1 MKGWRIASFL
11 FFGERPL
18 LNKFF
23 LLTERSTTVKREVV
37 AGITTFMAM
46 SYVLF
51 VNPSMLAQAGMD
63 HGAVFVATCL
73 AAALGCLVMGL
84 LANLPVALAP
94 GMGLNAFFT
103 YVIVL
108 EQGHSWQTALA
119 AVFFSGCLFL
129 LLSIFRIREWII
141 KSIPLPLKM
150 GIAAGIGMFLALIA
164 LKTANIIVA
173 SPATLVKLGDLHN
186 PQVLVAVAGFFV
198 IFALAHRGWHS
209 AVLISI
215 LLVTVAALLMGDT
228 KFDGVISVPPS
239 LVPTFMQLDFASALQ
254 LSMLPVILSLLFL
267 DLFDTSGTLVAVTH
281 KAGLMQKD
289 GSVPDLSKAL
299 IADSSASIAGAL
311 LGTSTTTSYVEST
324 SGVAAGG
331 RTGLMAVVTAGLF
344 LAALWFAPLAA
355 MVPAYATAG
364 ALLYVAT
371 LMLSSLQ
378 HVKWDDVIQAVPV
391 SVVLIMMPLTFSI
404 SDGIGMGFITYALL
418 CLLTG
423 KLRQTTLSVWVLAL
437 VFLSKFIWG

>member
-1 MKGWRIASFL
+1 MLDKL
-11 FFGERPL
+11 FA
-18 LNKFF
+18 
-23 LLTERSTTVKREVV
+23 LTARGTNVKREAV
-37 AGITTFMAM
+37 AGVTTFMAM

-51 VNPSMLAQAGMD
+51 VNPAMLAQTGME

-73 AAALGCLVMGL
+73 AAAIGCLVMGL

-129 LLSIFRIREWII
+129 LLSIFKIREWII
-141 KSIPLPLKM
+141 NSIPLPLKM

-164 LKTANIIVA
+164 LKTGNIIVA
-173 SPATLVKLGDLHN
+173 SPATLVTLGDLHQ
-186 PQVLVAVAGFFV
+186 PQAILALLGFFI
-198 IFALAHRGWHS
+198 IFALAHRGWQG
-209 AVLISI
+209 AVLFSI
-215 LLVTVAALLMGDT
+215 LAVTAVAWWLGDT
-228 KFDGVISVPPS
+228 EFNGIMSAPPS
-239 LVPTFMQLDFASALQ
+239 IMPTFMQLDFMSALQ

-299 IADSSASIAGAL
+299 IADSTASIAGAV

-331 RTGLMAVVTAGLF
+331 RSGLMAVVTGMLF
-344 LAALWFAPLAA
+344 LLALWFSPLAA

-378 HVKWDDVIQAVPV
+378 HVQWDDVLQAVPV

-404 SDGIGMGFITYALL
+404 SDGIGMGFISYAVL

-423 KLRQTTLSVWVLAL
+423 KLRKTTFSVWLLAL
-437 VFLSKFIWG
+437 VFLAKFIWG

>member
-1 MKGWRIASFL
+1 ML
-11 FFGERPL
+11 D
-18 LNKFF
+18 KFF
-23 LLTERSTTVKREVV
+23 ALTARGTNVKREAI
-37 AGITTFMAM
+37 AGVTTFMAM

-51 VNPSMLAQAGMD
+51 VNPAMLAQTGME

-73 AAALGCLVMGL
+73 AAAIGCLIMGL

-129 LLSIFRIREWII
+129 LLSIFKIREWII
-141 KSIPLPLKM
+141 NSIPLPLKM

-164 LKTANIIVA
+164 LKTGNIIVA
-173 SPATLVKLGDLHN
+173 SPATLVTLGDLHQ
-186 PQVLVAVAGFFV
+186 PQAILALLGFFI
-198 IFALAHRGWHS
+198 IFALAHRGWQG
-209 AVLISI
+209 AVLFSI
-215 LLVTVAALLMGDT
+215 LAVTAVAWWRGDAE
-228 KFDGVISVPPS
+228 FNGIMSAPPS
-239 LVPTFMQLDFASALQ
+239 IMPTFMQLDFMSALQ

-299 IADSSASIAGAL
+299 IADSTASIAGAV

-331 RTGLMAVVTAGLF
+331 RSGLMTVVTGMLF
-344 LAALWFAPLAA
+344 LLALWFSPLAA

-378 HVKWDDVIQAVPV
+378 HVQWDDVLQAVPV

-404 SDGIGMGFITYALL
+404 SDGIGMGFISYAVL

-423 KLRQTTLSVWVLAL
+423 KLRQTTFSVWLLAL
-437 VFLSKFIWG
+437 VFLAKFIWG

>member
-1 MKGWRIASFL
+1 MFKEEATLLQRL
-11 FFGERPL
+11 FS
-18 LNKFF
+18 
-23 LLTERSTTVKREVV
+23 LTVRGTTIRREVL
-37 AGITTFMAM
+37 AGVTTFIAM

-51 VNPSMLAQAGMD
+51 VNPAMLAQTGMD
-63 HGAVFVATCL
+63 QGAVFVATCI
-73 AAALGCLVMGL
+73 AAALGCLLMGL

-129 LLSIFRIREWII
+129 LLSLFKIREWII
-141 KSIPLPLKM
+141 NSIPLPLKM

-173 SPATLVKLGDLHN
+173 SPATLVTLGDLHSI
-186 PQVLVAVAGFFV
+186 QVLLAIAGFFI

-209 AVLISI
+209 AVLVSI
-215 LLVTVAALLMGDT
+215 LVVSAAACYIGDT
-228 KFDGVISVPPS
+228 HFAGVMSVPPS
-239 LVPTFMQLDFASALQ
+239 LVPTFMQLDFGSALQ

-281 KAGLMQKD
+281 KAGLMQTN
-289 GSVPDLSKAL
+289 GTVPNLSKAL
-299 IADSSASIAGAL
+299 VADSSATIAGAL
-311 LGTSTTTSYVEST
+311 LGTSTTTSYVESA
-324 SGVAAGG
+324 SGVAVGG
-331 RTGLMAVVTAGLF
+331 KTGLTAVVTGLLF
-344 LAALWFAPLAA
+344 LCALWFSPLMT

-378 HVKWDDVIQAVPV
+378 HVQWDAVLQAVPV

-404 SDGIGMGFITYALL
+404 SDGIGMGFISYAIL
-418 CLLTG
+418 CLITG
-423 KLRQTTLSVWVLAL
+423 KLRETTLSVWVLAA
-437 VFLSKFIWG
+437 VFLAKFIWG

>member
-1 MKGWRIASFL
+1 MLQRL
-11 FFGERPL
+11 FALQARG
-18 LNKFF
+18 
-23 LLTERSTTVKREVV
+23 TTVKREVV
-37 AGITTFMAM
+37 AGATTFMAM

-51 VNPSMLAQAGMD
+51 VNPAMLAQTGMD
-63 HGAVFVATCL
+63 QGAVFVATCI
-73 AAALGCLVMGL
+73 AAALGCLLMGL

-119 AVFFSGCLFL
+119 CVFFSGCLFL
-129 LLSIFRIREWII
+129 LLSLLKVREWII
-141 KSIPLPLKM
+141 NSIPLPLKM

-173 SPATLVKLGDLHN
+173 SPATLVTLGDLHS
-186 PQVLVAVAGFFV
+186 PQVLLALLGFFI
-198 IFALAHRGWHS
+198 IFALAHRGWHA

-215 LLVTVAALLMGDT
+215 LLVTLSGWYLGDT
-228 KFDGVISVPPS
+228 EFNGVVAMPPS
-239 LVPTFMQLDFASALQ
+239 LMPTFMQLDFAAALQ

-267 DLFDTSGTLVAVTH
+267 DLFDTSGTLVAVSH
-281 KAGLMQKD
+281 KAGLMRPD
-289 GSVPDLSKAL
+289 GSVPNLSKAL
-299 IADSSASIAGAL
+299 IADSSATIAGAV

-331 RTGLMAVVTAGLF
+331 RTGLMAVVSGLLF
-344 LAALWFAPLAA
+344 LAALWFSPLAA
-355 MVPAYATAG
+355 MVPVYATAG

-378 HVKWDDVIQAVPV
+378 HVQWDDVLEAVPV

-404 SDGIGMGFITYALL
+404 SDGIGMGFISYAVL
-418 CLLTG
+418 CLVTG
-423 KLRQTTLSVWVLAL
+423 KLHRTTISVWLLAL
-437 VFLSKFIWG
+437 VFLAKFIWG

>member
-1 MKGWRIASFL
+1 MLQRL
-11 FFGERPL
+11 FAL
-18 LNKFF
+18 QA
-23 LLTERSTTVKREVV
+23 RSTTVKREVV
-37 AGITTFMAM
+37 AGATTFMAM

-51 VNPSMLAQAGMD
+51 VNPAMLAQTGMD
-63 HGAVFVATCL
+63 QGAVFVATCL
-73 AAALGCLVMGL
+73 AAALGCLLMGL

-119 AVFFSGCLFL
+119 CVFFSGCLFL
-129 LLSIFRIREWII
+129 LLSLFKVREWII
-141 KSIPLPLKM
+141 NSIPLPLKM

-173 SPATLVKLGDLHN
+173 SPATLVTLGDLHS
-186 PQVLVAVAGFFV
+186 PQVLLALLGFFI
-198 IFALAHRGWHS
+198 IFALAHRGWHA

-215 LLVTVAALLMGDT
+215 LLVTLSGWYLGDT
-228 KFDGVISVPPS
+228 AFNGVVAMPPS
-239 LVPTFMQLDFASALQ
+239 LMPTFMQLDFAAALQ

-267 DLFDTSGTLVAVTH
+267 DLFDTSGTLVAVSH
-281 KAGLMQKD
+281 KAGLMRPD
-289 GSVPDLSKAL
+289 GSVPELSKAL
-299 IADSSASIAGAL
+299 IADSTATIAGAV

-331 RTGLMAVVTAGLF
+331 RTGLMAVVSGLLF
-344 LAALWFAPLAA
+344 LAALWFSPLAA
-355 MVPAYATAG
+355 MVPVYATAG

-378 HVKWDDVIQAVPV
+378 HVQWDDVIEAVPV

-404 SDGIGMGFITYALL
+404 SDGIGMGFISYAVL
-418 CLLTG
+418 CLVTG
-423 KLRQTTLSVWVLAL
+423 KLHRTTVSVWLLAL
-437 VFLSKFIWG
+437 VFLAKFIWG

>member
-1 MKGWRIASFL
+1 MLQRL
-11 FFGERPL
+11 FTLQARGTCF
-18 LNKFF
+18 
-23 LLTERSTTVKREVV
+23 KREVV
-37 AGITTFMAM
+37 AGCTTFMAM

-51 VNPSMLAQAGMD
+51 VNPAMLAQTGMD
-63 HGAVFVATCL
+63 QGAVFVATCL
-73 AAALGCLVMGL
+73 AAALGCLLMGL

-119 AVFFSGCLFL
+119 CVFFSGCLFL
-129 LLSIFRIREWII
+129 LLSLFKVREWII
-141 KSIPLPLKM
+141 NSIPLPLKM

-173 SPATLVKLGDLHN
+173 SPATLVTLGDLHS
-186 PQVLVAVAGFFV
+186 PQVVLALLGFFI
-198 IFALAHRGWHS
+198 IFALAHRGWHA

-215 LLVTVAALLMGDT
+215 VLVTAAAWWLGDT
-228 KFDGVISVPPS
+228 QFSAVVAMPPS
-239 LVPTFMQLDFASALQ
+239 LMPTFMQLDFAAALQ

-267 DLFDTSGTLVAVTH
+267 DLFDTSGTLVAVSH
-281 KAGLMQKD
+281 KAGLMQQD
-289 GSVPDLSKAL
+289 GRLPDLSKAL
-299 IADSSASIAGAL
+299 IADSSATIAGAM

-331 RTGLMAVVTAGLF
+331 RTGLTAVITGLLF
-344 LAALWFAPLAA
+344 LAALWFSPLAA

-378 HVKWDDVIQAVPV
+378 HVQWDDVLQAVPV

-404 SDGIGMGFITYALL
+404 SDGIGMGFISYAVL

-423 KLRQTTLSVWVLAL
+423 KLSRTTLSVWILAL
-437 VFLSKFIWG
+437 VFLAKFIWA

>member
-1 MKGWRIASFL
+1 MLQRL
-11 FFGERPL
+11 FALQARG
-18 LNKFF
+18 
-23 LLTERSTTVKREVV
+23 TTIKREVV
-37 AGITTFMAM
+37 AGATTFMAM

-51 VNPSMLAQAGMD
+51 VNPAMLAQTGMD
-63 HGAVFVATCL
+63 QGAVFVATCL
-73 AAALGCLVMGL
+73 AAALGCLLMGL

-119 AVFFSGCLFL
+119 CVFFSGCLFL
-129 LLSIFRIREWII
+129 LLSLFKVREWII
-141 KSIPLPLKM
+141 NSIPLPLKM

-173 SPATLVKLGDLHN
+173 SPATLVTLGDLHS
-186 PQVLVAVAGFFV
+186 PQVVLAMLGFFI
-198 IFALAHRGWHS
+198 IFALAHRGWHA

-215 LLVTVAALLMGDT
+215 VLVTAAAWWLGDT
-228 KFDGVISVPPS
+228 QFNAVIATPPS
-239 LVPTFMQLDFASALQ
+239 LMPTFMQLDFAAALQ

-267 DLFDTSGTLVAVTH
+267 DLFDTSGTLVAVSH
-281 KAGLMQKD
+281 KAGLMHKN
-289 GSVPDLSKAL
+289 GTVPDLSKAL
-299 IADSSASIAGAL
+299 IADSSATIAGAM

-331 RTGLMAVVTAGLF
+331 RSGLTAVVTGVLF
-344 LAALWFAPLAA
+344 LAALWFSPLAA
-355 MVPAYATAG
+355 MVPIYATAG

-378 HVKWDDVIQAVPV
+378 HVQWDDVIQAVPV

-404 SDGIGMGFITYALL
+404 SDGIGMGFISYAVL
-418 CLLTG
+418 CLVTG
-423 KLRQTTLSVWVLAL
+423 KLDRTTLSVWLLTL
-437 VFLSKFIWG
+437 VFLAKFIWG

>member
-1 MKGWRIASFL
+1 MLERL
-11 FFGERPL
+11 FV
-18 LNKFF
+18 
-23 LLTERSTTVKREVV
+23 LTARETSIKREAI
-37 AGITTFMAM
+37 AGLTTFMAM

-51 VNPSMLAQAGMD
+51 VNPVMLAQTGMD
-63 HGAVFVATCL
+63 QGAVFVATCL
-73 AAALGCLVMGL
+73 AAALGCLLMGL

-129 LLSIFRIREWII
+129 LLSIFKIREWII
-141 KSIPLPLKM
+141 NSIPLPLKM

-173 SPATLVKLGDLHN
+173 SPATLVTLGDLHN
-186 PQVLVAVAGFFV
+186 HQVLLALAGFFI

-215 LLVTVAALLMGDT
+215 LVITAAGWSLGDT
-228 KFDGVISVPPS
+228 QFNGVVSVPPS
-239 LVPTFMQLDFASALQ
+239 LSPTFMQLDFASAFQ

-289 GSVPDLSKAL
+289 GRLPQLSRAL
-299 IADSSASIAGAL
+299 IADSGASISGAL

-331 RTGLMAVVTAGLF
+331 RSGLMAVITGLLF
-344 LAALWFAPLAA
+344 LLALWFSPLAA

-371 LMLSSLQ
+371 LMLSSLK
-378 HVKWDDVIQAVPV
+378 HVEWDDVLQAVPV

-404 SDGIGMGFITYALL
+404 SDGIGMGFICYALL

-423 KLRQTTLSVWVLAL
+423 KLNRTTLSVWVLAA
-437 VFLSKFIWG
+437 VFLAKFIWG

>member
-1 MKGWRIASFL
+1 MLEQL
-11 FFGERPL
+11 FKISARHSSVRKEL
-18 LNKFF
+18 L
-23 LLTERSTTVKREVV
+23 
-37 AGITTFMAM
+37 AGLTTFMAM

-51 VNPSMLAQAGMD
+51 VNPSLLAQAGMD

-73 AAALGCLVMGL
+73 AAALGCVLMGL
-84 LANLPVALAP
+84 LANLPIALAP

-108 EQGHSWQTALA
+108 EQGYSWQTALA

-129 LLSIFRIREWII
+129 LLSIFKIREWII
-141 KSIPLPLKM
+141 NSIPLPLKL

-173 SPATLVKLGDLHN
+173 SPATLVTLGDLHS
-186 PQVLVAVAGFFV
+186 PQVLLAIAGFFL

-209 AVLISI
+209 AVLVSI
-215 LLVTVAALLMGDT
+215 LLVTLAAWWLGDSEFSGIVAM
-228 KFDGVISVPPS
+228 PPS
-239 LVPTFMQLDFASALQ
+239 LAPTFMQLDFTAALT
-254 LSMLPVILSLLFL
+254 LSIIPVVLTLLFL
-267 DLFDTSGTLVAVTH
+267 DLFDTSGTLVAVTQ
-281 KAGLMQKD
+281 KAGLLQAD
-289 GSVPDLSKAL
+289 GKVPDLSRAL
-299 IADSSASIAGAL
+299 VADSSASMVGAL

-331 RTGLMAVVTAGLF
+331 RTGLTAIVTGLLF
-344 LAALWFAPLAA
+344 LLALWFSPLAA

-371 LMLSSLQ
+371 LMLTSLQ
-378 HVKWDDVIQAVPV
+378 HVEWDDMLQAVPV
-391 SVVLIMMPLTFSI
+391 AVVLIMMPLTFSI
-404 SDGIGMGFITYALL
+404 ADGIGMGFISYAVL

-423 KLRQTTLSVWVLAL
+423 KVERTTLSVWLLAL
-437 VFLSKFIWG
+437 IFMAKFIFA

>member
-1 MKGWRIASFL
+1 MLERL
-11 FFGERPL
+11 FSLQSRG
-18 LNKFF
+18 
-23 LLTERSTTVKREVV
+23 TTVKREVV
-37 AGITTFMAM
+37 AGFTTFMAM

-51 VNPSMLAQAGMD
+51 VNPAMLAQTGMD
-63 HGAVFVATCL
+63 QGAVFVATCL
-73 AAALGCLVMGL
+73 AAALGCLLMGL

-119 AVFFSGCLFL
+119 CVFFSGCLFL
-129 LLSIFRIREWII
+129 LLSIFKIREWII
-141 KSIPLPLKM
+141 NSIPLPLKM

-173 SPATLVKLGDLHN
+173 SPATLVTLGDLHS
-186 PQVLVAVAGFFV
+186 PQVLLALAGFFI

-215 LLVTVAALLMGDT
+215 LLVTALAWWLGDSHFSGVVAM
-228 KFDGVISVPPS
+228 PPAIT
-239 LVPTFMQLDFASALQ
+239 PTFMQLDFAAALK

-281 KAGLMQKD
+281 KAGLMQKN
-289 GSVPDLSKAL
+289 GTVPDLSKAL
-299 IADSSASIAGAL
+299 IADSSATIAGAM

-331 RTGLMAVVTAGLF
+331 RTGLMAVITGLLF
-344 LAALWFAPLAA
+344 LAALWFSPLAA
-355 MVPAYATAG
+355 MVPPYATAG

-371 LMLSSLQ
+371 LMLGSLK
-378 HVKWDDVIQAVPV
+378 HVEWDEVIQAVPV
-391 SVVLIMMPLTFSI
+391 CVVLIMMPLTFSI
-404 SDGIGMGFITYALL
+404 SDGIGMGFISYAVL

-423 KLRQTTLSVWVLAL
+423 KLQYTTVSVWILAL
-437 VFLSKFIWG
+437 VFLAKFIWG